1 MGRDK
6 RKTRLD
12 KGGATSGD
20 FVGFGAFAAPSTS
33 LKASPVYTGSDSN
46 LSLIFKRITQK
57 RDAITKA
64 RALHELQAYFEEDH
78 NRKDQVDAFSHL
90 VFVYHSKLYYDDSAS
105 VRAAALLCMKAACQR
120 LPKAWSTLVVDQLP
134 EVSGMMWCAQA
145 DPTAEVRAA
154 ASSPQPSANGLIAH
168 VSQILGYERPSAMY
182 DALFARKQ
190 PTEIDRDEMD
200 ERFERIVGT
209 TLAGME
215 LWVQQH
221 SETQANLYGDSIKDN
236 ILWKTLT
243 SAKSPLRRKTYSL
256 LAMLCQHAKSLVYG
270 SVGESTLPKVLTKA
284 LNQEKEAANV
294 PSLLE
299 VVLLY
304 LNNFPESPWDV
315 MDAQLVSKNFGKL
328 LKKACHGASVSQW
341 GPTMLP
347 LLASFADNSFT
358 IQRHILTNMVSGIM
372 TLQMI
377 QVRHSHIYARCYWTV
392 ERTRVGD
399 GRK

>member
-294 PSLLE
+294 PSLL
-299 VVLLY
+299 
-304 LNNFPESPWDV
+304 
-315 MDAQLVSKNFGKL
+315 NFGKL